1 MSVPGHI
8 ALRAFLALDK
18 ADGFRV
24 DRGLKLGDGAALSPC
39 WRYRYLLWRI
49 WDQSLPIWSFG
60 MLNPSTADHL
70 KLDPTVTRCCNR
82 AKNGG
87 AGGLVVWN
95 LFAWRDTDPAAMK
108 RATDP
113 VGDGNDMAIRIAV
126 QNSALNVAAWGAH
139 GTHKNREAD
148 VRAMLGGEGTR
159 LHALAFTNEGH
170 PRHPLYLEAGL
181 QPQPWNFRA

>member
-1 MSVPGHI
+1 MTVPGHA

-18 ADGFRV
+18 ADGIRV
-24 DRGLKLGDGAALSPC
+24 DRGLKLGDGAALSTC

-70 KLDPTVTRCCNR
+70 QLDPTVTRCCNR
-82 AKNGG
+82 ARAGG

-108 RATDP
+108 RVFDP
-113 VGDGNDMAIRIAV
+113 VGPANDMAIRIAV
-126 QNSALNVAAWGAH
+126 ANSSLNVAAWGAH
-139 GTHKNREAD
+139 GDHREREYR
-148 VRAMLGGEGTR
+148 VRAMLGALDVP
-159 LHALAFTNEGH
+159 LHALAFTSAGH
-170 PRHPLYLEAGL
+170 PRHPLYLSLGL
-181 QPQPWNFRA
+181 QPQPWRYWA